1 MSGVRSWKMR
11 IFLVWTL
18 FSGGWA
24 VTGPTHVMAKQG
36 SSLAVSCSY
45 KPGYELYSKYWCRPS
60 FLWFCF
66 TYIAHTNGSE
76 VTVTQDGVSIRD
88 NHMARS
94 FTVTLSG
101 VTPRDAGWYSCGL
114 SKTLWFNLWHNI
126 EVMVSAAIST
136 TSEGSNMSPL
146 VTNFLGPT
154 DSEEPPV
161 LSPLSV
167 THLLLF
173 LSAKASVALALV
185 CGAAWVRSRCRSRDR
200 ENLQLFEMTGSTRA
214 PGCPPAPTTSEPQE
228 RPPAP
233 LPPTLP
239 ALCSPSQL
247 PCTRSCSALGASPPV
262 KPWPLLAAPA
272 LERGSLGVQR
282 ASVC

>member
-1 MSGVRSWKMR
+1 MR

-45 KPGYELYSKYWCRPS
+45 KPGYELYSKYWCRPR

-101 VTPRDAGWYSCGL
+101 VTPSDAGWYSCGL

-126 EVMVSAAIST
+126 EVIVSAGKAGLGT
-136 TSEGSNMSPL
+136 KQGHAMEPVTVLGTGRPQPGEHRGSQSGN
-146 VTNFLGPT
+146 
-154 DSEEPPV
+154 
-161 LSPLSV
+161 
-167 THLLLF
+167 
-173 LSAKASVALALV
+173 K
-185 CGAAWVRSRCRSRDR
+185 
-200 ENLQLFEMTGSTRA
+200 
-214 PGCPPAPTTSEPQE
+214 
-228 RPPAP
+228 
-233 LPPTLP
+233 
-239 ALCSPSQL
+239 
-247 PCTRSCSALGASPPV
+247 
-262 KPWPLLAAPA
+262 LLAGTETCWRLPWCKS
-272 LERGSLGVQR
+272 G
-282 ASVC
+282 